1 MPKKRIRRAKNISL
15 PTCKFYVDM
24 TQTAPD
30 TTVYIV
36 PGHLAEW
43 TVENLLR
50 AYSERQRSR
59 RSRRRCCGSL
69 TPSRLARSF
78 PIGLH
83 RPAGRHSS
91 PTPWTPQQLLV
102 ES

>member
-1 MPKKRIRRAKNISL
+1 MPKKRIRRSKNISL
-15 PTCKFYVDM
+15 PSVKFYVDM

-50 AYSERQRSR
+50 AYSERRSH
-59 RSRRRCCGSL
+59 RS
-69 TPSRLARSF
+69 
-78 PIGLH
+78 
-83 RPAGRHSS
+83 
-91 PTPWTPQQLLV
+91 
-102 ES
+102 